1 MPLYMLVKVDF
12 GHREY
17 MGLFDTQEKAKACQ
31 VALETEMF
39 DSDNLCGITFYIEE
53 CFVK

>member
-1 MPLYMLVKVDF
+1 MPLYILVKVDF

-17 MGLFDTQEKAKACQ
+17 IGLFDTQDKAKAYQ
-31 VALETEMF
+31 TALEMEMF
-39 DSDNLCGITFYIEE
+39 DSSNLCGITFYIEE

>member
-12 GHREY
+12 RHREY
-17 MGLFDTQEKAKACQ
+17 IGVFDTQDKAKACQ
-31 VALETEMF
+31 TALEMNAF
-39 DSDNLCGITFYIEE
+39 DSNNLCGITFYIEE